1 MTAEILDRDALRTVF
16 GACPS
21 SVVAVCGMFSG
32 ERVGM
37 AMSTF
42 VPVSLS
48 PPLVAVCVQHDSR
61 TWPVLRQVPVL
72 GLSVLEVNHE
82 SVARSLAGP
91 IADRFSEIATSATG
105 TAVHIDDSVAQMT
118 CSIDNETVVGD
129 HVLVVLRVRS
139 AHSSVDPNPLVFH
152 RSGFTGVA
160 SPSWRHSQRSPEP
173 RATGDGF
180 PASVHSGQ
188 EECS

>member
-1 MTAEILDRDALRTVF
+1 MTADMLDHDALRTVF

-21 SVVAVCGMFSG
+21 SVIAVCGMVSG

-48 PPLVAVCVQHDSR
+48 PPFVAFCVQHSSR

-72 GLSVLEVNHE
+72 GLSVLEVGQGN
-82 SVARSLAGP
+82 VARSLAARTG
-91 IADRFSEIATSATG
+91 DRFSEIATSVTG
-105 TAVHIDDSVAQMT
+105 TAVHIDDSAAQLT
-118 CSIDNETVVGD
+118 CSVDSEIAVGD
-129 HVLVVLRVRS
+129 HLLVVLRVRTACS
-139 AHSSVDPNPLVFH
+139 THDADPLVFH

-160 SPSWRHSQRSPEP
+160 SRSGHAPQRSPEP
-173 RATGDGF
+173 RGTGDGV
-180 PASVHSGQ
+180 AAGARSGG
-188 EECS
+188 EERP